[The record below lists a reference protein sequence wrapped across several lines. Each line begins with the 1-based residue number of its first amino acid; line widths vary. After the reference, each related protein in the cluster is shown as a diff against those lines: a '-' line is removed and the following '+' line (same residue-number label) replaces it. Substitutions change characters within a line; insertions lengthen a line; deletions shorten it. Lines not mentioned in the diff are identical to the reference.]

1 VPELRRLRY
10 FLAVADEL
18 NFSRAA
24 ERLHVAQPA
33 LSRQIRVLEDEL
45 GVELLVRTTHEVAL
59 TEAGRFLRD
68 RGPTLLAAAD
78 ELWRGIRSF
87 GTGEQGSVILAFGTS
102 AGYET
107 APRLIEAIRD
117 RAPGLTISSRVL
129 PLVEIIDGVANG
141 TIDVGIVRTPP
152 TGIALESR
160 LLRRER
166 QGVLLPSD
174 HRLATSA
181 TVQLEELAD
190 EQLLLHRRD
199 ANPSH
204 WDAVLGLYERAG
216 LSPGLLVRDL
226 AADLTFAPIVDGRA
240 VSITGES
247 VGRALPRTL
256 SWIPLSPEASFEIRL
271 LARRHARPPAL
282 QRMLETSIAAAREL
296 GWLEPATV
304 GRVD

>member
-45 GVELLVRTTHEVAL
+45 GVELLVRTTHEV
-59 TEAGRFLRD
+59 T
-68 RGPTLLAAAD
+68 
-78 ELWRGIRSF
+78 
-87 GTGEQGSVILAFGTS
+87 
-102 AGYET
+102 
-107 APRLIEAIRD
+107 
-117 RAPGLTISSRVL
+117 
-129 PLVEIIDGVANG
+129 
-141 TIDVGIVRTPP
+141 
-152 TGIALESR
+152 LESR

-174 HRLATSA
+174 HRLATRA
-181 TVQLEELAD
+181 TVELEEFAD

-199 ANPSH
+199 ANPGH
-204 WDAVLGLYERAG
+204 WDAVLDLYERAG
-216 LSPGLLVRDL
+216 LSPRLLVRDL

-256 SWIPLSPEASFEIRL
+256 SWIPLRPEASFEIRL
-271 LARRHARPPAL
+271 LARRHDRPPAL
-282 QRMLETSIAAAREL
+282 QRMLETSITAAREL
-296 GWLEPATV
+296 GWLESAAV
-304 GRVD
+304 GSAD